1 MSGAHTP
8 AQLAR
13 SPWPTGVHVW
23 QLLDWGADPDKAV
36 SAGAAGALSARQ
48 LAQRISE
55 NPTDKDRDA
64 AVAILE
70 LMGNR
75 ERVRQRMR
83 EIESRIAAQAARE
96 RRALLKSVVWLVGYA
111 CAAYVVYQLFC
122 KQFKQVGVL
131 DQKEL

>member
-8 AQLAR
+8 ALLTH

-23 QLLDWGADPDKAV
+23 QLLDWGADPDKAA
-36 SAGAAGALSARQ
+36 SAGTLSARQ

-96 RRALLKSVVWLVGYA
+96 RRALLKSVIWLVGYA

-122 KQFKQVGVL
+122 KQFKQVGML

>member
-1 MSGAHTP
+1 M
-8 AQLAR
+8 
-13 SPWPTGVHVW
+13 
-23 QLLDWGADPDKAV
+23 
-36 SAGAAGALSARQ
+36 SAGAGAGALSARQ

-111 CAAYVVYQLFC
+111 CAAYAVYQLFC
-122 KQFKQVGVL
+122 KQFKQVGML